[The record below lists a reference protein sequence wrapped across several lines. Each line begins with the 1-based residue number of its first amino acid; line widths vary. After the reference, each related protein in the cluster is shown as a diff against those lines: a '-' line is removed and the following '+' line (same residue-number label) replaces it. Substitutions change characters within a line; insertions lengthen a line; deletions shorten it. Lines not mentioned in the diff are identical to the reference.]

1 MAYSFQKFEYPLYIL
16 INRHITSCFPS
27 LQFIF
32 ELFAFINDFH
42 DRGIEG
48 FFYVKYVKHLKR
60 LFFQMEEHD
69 PHDLNRFDPVMV
81 LIEYIRIDNLR
92 LIDLFQFF
100 DTHNRGMLS
109 REDLRDGVAVR
120 YLSKQIR
127 CWCLSHMHK
136 NTFNWS
142 Y

>member
-1 MAYSFQKFEYPLYIL
+1 
-16 INRHITSCFPS
+16 
-27 LQFIF
+27 
-32 ELFAFINDFH
+32 
-42 DRGIEG
+42 
-48 FFYVKYVKHLKR
+48 
-60 LFFQMEEHD
+60 MEEHD

-120 YLSKQIR
+120 YLSKQMR
-127 CWCLSHMHK
+127 CWCLSHMRK
-136 NTFNWS
+136 NTVNCL

>member
-1 MAYSFQKFEYPLYIL
+1 MNNI
-16 INRHITSCFPS
+16 S
-27 LQFIF
+27 LQYIIDNF
-32 ELFAFINDFH
+32 NDSGKE
-42 DRGIEG
+42 RL
-48 FFYVKYVKHLKR
+48 FYVKYLIL

-120 YLSKQIR
+120 YLSKLMR
-127 CWCLSHMHK
+127 CWCLSHMRK
-136 NTFNWS
+136 NTFNCS

>member
-1 MAYSFQKFEYPLYIL
+1 
-16 INRHITSCFPS
+16 
-27 LQFIF
+27 
-32 ELFAFINDFH
+32 
-42 DRGIEG
+42 
-48 FFYVKYVKHLKR
+48 
-60 LFFQMEEHD
+60 MEEHD

-120 YLSKQIR
+120 CLSKQMIFGIFR
-127 CWCLSHMHK
+127 ICPKTPLKAHTDVSSMGG
-136 NTFNWS
+136 
-142 Y
+142 